1 MSSQNPDG
9 IEYTIEEN
17 DKPVNVEQ
25 PQIQQPPQPPQFQN
39 SKAFNDLP
47 PEIRSKL
54 PESFGEP
61 VNHSDAY
68 IEFLKKHKETKE
80 GNPVFNGHPKDYLD
94 FLAKQNK

>member
-9 IEYTIEEN
+9 IEYTIEES
-17 DKPVNVEQ
+17 DKSVNVEQ